1 METLKSKEFSKEDE
15 KNFIVEKFLF
25 LAREQEQTEKEMIEL
40 CCRIISDHGINMEDA
55 IDEHKGI
62 DMSEQGITD

>member
-1 METLKSKEFSKEDE
+1 METIKSKEFSKEDE

-40 CCRIISDHGINMEDA
+40 CCRIISDHGVNMEAA
-55 IDEHKGI
+55 IDERKGV
-62 DMSEQGITD
+62 DMSEQGIAD